1 MGSASDHWF
10 EMVPILA
17 LLQSPVRPLTSL
29 SLIRHLSL
37 SALPWQLIFF
47 AIFDTVRRNLVETDP
62 QMDLHRLNSS
72 NLVGFQSDQLP
83 A

>member
-17 LLQSPVRPLTSL
+17 LLESSQASNFTVSNSPSFPFC
-29 SLIRHLSL
+29 
-37 SALPWQLIFF
+37 SALAAYFF

-62 QMDLHRLNSS
+62 QMDLHQLNSS